1 MPRTPEQNAN
11 IRDKRK
17 AKILKKALKLFA
29 INGFDN
35 VTVDDITEAANCSH
49 GLFYHYFS
57 TREDIYNELLET
69 KKKSYA
75 KYDLPMQ
82 EAQDLGGFEGLKML
96 AGYLEMLSTAPQEI
110 IYFTRI
116 KILSSFATKTAEN
129 NLISTDYLGIVE
141 NLIIEAQKEGK
152 VVTGDPK
159 QIALCFVDFCNGC
172 SYRRLFS
179 EPDDFEKIS
188 KETILKLFTR

>member
-49 GLFYHYFS
+49 GLLYHYFN

-69 KKKSYA
+69 KKKSYS
-75 KYDLPMQ
+75 KFDLPIQ
-82 EAQDLGGFEGLKML
+82 EAKNAGGYKGLEL
-96 AGYLEMLSTAPQEI
+96 IAGYIETLSTAPQDV
-110 IYFTRI
+110 IYFSRI
-116 KILSSFATKTAEN
+116 KMLSSFATKTAEN
-129 NLISTDYLGIVE
+129 TLISTDYLGIVE
-141 NLIIEAQKEGK
+141 SMMIKAKEEGK
-152 VVTGDPK
+152 IVDADPK
-159 QIALCFVDFCNGC
+159 QLSSCFVDF
-172 SYRRLFS
+172 
-179 EPDDFEKIS
+179 
-188 KETILKLFTR
+188 

>member
-49 GLFYHYFS
+49 GLFYHYFN

-75 KYDLPMQ
+75 KFDMPIQ
-82 EAQDLGGFEGLKML
+82 EAENLGGYAGLEAI
-96 AGYLEMLSTAPQEI
+96 AGYIEMLSTAPQDV
-110 IYFTRI
+110 IYFSRI
-116 KILSSFATKTAEN
+116 KMLSSFATKTAEET
-129 NLISTDYLGIVE
+129 LVTTDYLGIVE
-141 NLIIEAQKEGK
+141 NLIKEGQEEGK
-152 VVTGDPK
+152 VADGDIK
-159 QIALCFVDFCNGC
+159 QMALCFVDFCNGC

-179 EPDDFEKIS
+179 EPDNFEKIS
-188 KETILKLFTR
+188 KETILRLFK

>member
-17 AKILKKALKLFA
+17 AKILKKALKQFA

-49 GLFYHYFS
+49 GLFYHYFN

-69 KKKSYA
+69 KKKSYS
-75 KYDLPMQ
+75 KFDLPIQ
-82 EAQDLGGFEGLKML
+82 EAKNAGGYKGLEL
-96 AGYLEMLSTAPQEI
+96 IAGYIETLSTAPQDV
-110 IYFTRI
+110 IYFSRI
-116 KILSSFATKTAEN
+116 KMLSSFATKTAEN
-129 NLISTDYLGIVE
+129 TLISTDYLGIVE
-141 NLIIEAQKEGK
+141 SMMIKAKEEGK
-152 VVTGDPK
+152 IVDADPK
-159 QIALCFVDFCNGC
+159 QLFLCFVDFCNGC

>member
-49 GLFYHYFS
+49 GLFYHYFK

-75 KYDLPMQ
+75 KFDIPMK
-82 EAQDLGGFEGLKML
+82 EAKEKGGFEGLKMI
-96 AGYLEMLSTAPQEI
+96 ASYIEMLSTAPQDV

-116 KILSSFATKTAEN
+116 KMLCSFATKTAEN
-129 NLISTDYLGIVE
+129 TLISTDYLAMVQE
-141 NLIIEAQKEGK
+141 LIEQGQKEGK
-152 VVTGDPK
+152 VIDGEAK
-159 QIALCFVDFCNGC
+159 QLALCLVDFCNGC
-172 SYRRLFS
+172 SYRRLFA
-179 EPDDFEKIS
+179 EPDDFDKIS
-188 KETILKLFTR
+188 ADTILSLLAK

>member
-49 GLFYHYFS
+49 GLFYHYFN

-75 KYDLPMQ
+75 KFDLPIQ
-82 EAQDLGGFEGLKML
+82 EARDLGGYAGLEAL
-96 AGYLEMLSTAPQEI
+96 AGYIEMLSTAPQDV
-110 IYFTRI
+110 IYFSRI
-116 KILSSFATKTAEN
+116 KMLSSFATKTAEN
-129 NLISTDYLGIVE
+129 TLVATNYLGIVE
-141 NLIIEAQKEGK
+141 KLIAEGQQEGK
-152 VVTGDPK
+152 VAEGDTK
-159 QIALCFVDFCNGC
+159 QMALCFVDFCNGC

-188 KETILKLFTR
+188 KDTILRMFKK

>member
-49 GLFYHYFS
+49 GLFYHYFK
-57 TREDIYNELLET
+57 TREEIYNELLET

-75 KYDLPMQ
+75 KFDIPMK
-82 EAQDLGGFEGLKML
+82 EAKEKGGYEGLKL
-96 AGYLEMLSTAPQEI
+96 IAGYIEMLSTAPQDV
-110 IYFTRI
+110 IYFTRL
-116 KILSSFATKTAEN
+116 KMLSSFATKTAEN
-129 NLISTDYLGIVE
+129 NLISTDYLSMIRE
-141 NLIIEAQKEGK
+141 LIEKGQEEGK
-152 VVTGDPK
+152 IIGGDAN
-159 QIALCFVDFCNGC
+159 QLALCLVDFCNGC
-172 SYRRLFS
+172 SYRRLFA
-179 EPDDFEKIS
+179 EPNDFDKIPA
-188 KETILKLFTR
+188 ETILSLLTK